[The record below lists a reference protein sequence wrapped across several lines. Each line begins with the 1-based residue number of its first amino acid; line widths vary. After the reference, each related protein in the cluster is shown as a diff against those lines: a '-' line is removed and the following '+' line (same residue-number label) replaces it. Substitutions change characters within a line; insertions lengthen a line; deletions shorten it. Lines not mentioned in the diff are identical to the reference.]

1 MTAVHGLWVA
11 FGLLMLVMLVVD
23 LGLNRKSHMV
33 SFKEAAGWSALW
45 VSLALLF
52 GLGIWWTMG
61 SQKALEFMTGYL
73 IEQSL
78 SVDNLF
84 VFIMIFT
91 VFGVRGELQAR
102 VLKWG
107 ILGAVVMRLA
117 FIFLGTALFK
127 EFQWLFYVFG
137 AILLYTAWKMAFGP
151 SHEMEPDKNPLVRL
165 ARKFLPMTKRI
176 RGDWFVTRRLK
187 LWVASPLFM
196 VLLVVESSDL
206 VFALD
211 SIPAIF
217 AITLDPFI
225 VLTSNVFAIMGLR
238 ALYFLLAGVMGMFI
252 YLKYGI
258 SFILGFV
265 GIKMILIMLG
275 VHVPI
280 SISLGII
287 VASLVTAIG
296 LSLLA
301 NTTPALAPKGKLPDE
316 AC

>member
-1 MTAVHGLWVA
+1 MTAMHGLWVA
-11 FGLLMLVMLVVD
+11 FGLLMLVMLAVD
-23 LGLNRKSHMV
+23 LGLNRKSHVV

-45 VSLALLF
+45 VTLALLF

-107 ILGAVVMRLA
+107 ILGAVVMRLV
-117 FIFLGTALFK
+117 FIFLGSALFK

-137 AILLYTAWKMAFGP
+137 AILLYTAWKMAFGGDE
-151 SHEMEPDKNPLVRL
+151 EMEPDKNPLVRL
-165 ARKFLPMTKRI
+165 TRRIVPMTKRI
-176 RGDWFVTRRLK
+176 RGDWFFTRRLGM
-187 LWVASPLFM
+187 LVASPLFM
-196 VLLVVESSDL
+196 VLLVIESSDL
-206 VFALD
+206 VFAMD

-225 VLTSNVFAIMGLR
+225 VITSNLFAIMGLR
-238 ALYFLLAGVMGMFI
+238 SLFFLLSNLMGMFAW
-252 YLKYGI
+252 LKYGI
-258 SFILGFV
+258 SLILAFV
-265 GIKMILIMLG
+265 GSKMILMMQG
-275 VHVPI
+275 VHIPI
-280 SISLGII
+280 ALSLTVIATALA
-287 VASLVTAIG
+287 ASVV
-296 LSLLA
+296 LSLLFG
-301 NTTPALAPKGKLPDE
+301 KGKDDE
-316 AC
+316 ALETI

>member
-1 MTAVHGLWVA
+1 MSSHLVLWGCFIV
-11 FGLLMLVMLVVD
+11 LVVVMLAID
-23 LGLNRKSHMV
+23 LGMNRKSHQV
-33 SFKEAAGWSALW
+33 SFKEALGWSLVW
-45 VSLALLF
+45 IGLALAF
-52 GLGIWWTMG
+52 NVGIYFMMG
-61 SQKALEFMTGYL
+61 KQPALEFLTGYL
-73 IEQSL
+73 IEKSL

-107 ILGAVVMRLA
+107 ILGALVMRVV
-117 FIFLGTALFK
+117 FIFVGAELLQR
-127 EFQWLFYVFG
+127 FQWLFYIFG

-151 SHEMEPDKNPLVRL
+151 NHEMEPDKNLLVRL
-165 ARKFLPMTKRI
+165 ARRFVPMTKKI
-176 RGDWFVTRRLK
+176 RGDWFFTRRLQ

-275 VHVPI
+275 VHIPVAL
-280 SISLGII
+280 SLGII
-287 VASLVTAIG
+287 L
-296 LSLLA
+296 LSLLVA
-301 NTTPALAPKGKLPDE
+301 VAASLFAAKQSSGTIVSQETG
-316 AC
+316 

>member
-1 MTAVHGLWVA
+1 MTATHGLWLA

-23 LGLNRKSHMV
+23 LGLNRKSHAV
-33 SFKEAAGWSALW
+33 GFKEAAGWSVLW
-45 VSLALLF
+45 LTLALLF
-52 GLGIWWTMG
+52 DLGIWWTMG

-107 ILGAVVMRLA
+107 ILGAVVMRLV

-137 AILLYTAWKMAFGP
+137 VILLYTAWKMAFGGDE
-151 SHEMEPDKNPLVRL
+151 EMEPDKNPLVRL
-165 ARKFLPMTKRI
+165 TRRIIPMTKRI
-176 RGDWFVTRRLK
+176 RGDWFFTRRLGM
-187 LWVASPLFM
+187 LVASPLFM
-196 VLLVVESSDL
+196 VLLVIESSDL
-206 VFALD
+206 VFAMD

-225 VLTSNVFAIMGLR
+225 VITSNLFAIMGLR
-238 ALYFLLAGVMGMFI
+238 SLFFLLSNLMGMFAW
-252 YLKYGI
+252 LKYGI
-258 SFILGFV
+258 SLILAFV
-265 GIKMILIMLG
+265 GIKMILMMQG
-275 VHVPI
+275 VHIPI
-280 SISLGII
+280 ALSLAVIATTLT
-287 VASLVTAIG
+287 ASVV
-296 LSLLA
+296 LSLLFSK
-301 NTTPALAPKGKLPDE
+301 PKDDE
-316 AC
+316 VLETI

>member
-1 MTAVHGLWVA
+1 MTATHGLWVA

-23 LGLNRKSHMV
+23 LGLNRKSHVV
-33 SFKEAAGWSALW
+33 SFKEAAGWSTLW
-45 VSLALLF
+45 VTLALLF

-107 ILGAVVMRLA
+107 ILGAVVMRLV

-137 AILLYTAWKMAFGP
+137 VILLYTAWKMAFGGDE
-151 SHEMEPDKNPLVRL
+151 EMEPDKNPLVRL
-165 ARKFLPMTKRI
+165 TRRIIPMTKRI
-176 RGDWFVTRRLK
+176 RGDWFFTRRLGM
-187 LWVASPLFM
+187 LVASPLFM
-196 VLLVVESSDL
+196 VLLVIESSDL
-206 VFALD
+206 VFAMD

-225 VLTSNVFAIMGLR
+225 VITSNLFAIMGLR
-238 ALYFLLAGVMGMFI
+238 SLFFLLSNLMGMFAW
-252 YLKYGI
+252 LKYGI
-258 SFILGFV
+258 SLILAFV
-265 GIKMILIMLG
+265 GIKMILMMQG
-275 VHVPI
+275 VHIPI
-280 SISLGII
+280 ALSLAVIATTLT
-287 VASLVTAIG
+287 ASVV
-296 LSLLA
+296 LSLLFSK
-301 NTTPALAPKGKLPDE
+301 PKDDE
-316 AC
+316 VLETI

>member
-1 MTAVHGLWVA
+1 MTASLILWSA
-11 FGLLMLVMLVVD
+11 FALLVVIMLAID
-23 LGLNRKSHMV
+23 LGMNRKSHQA
-33 SFKEAAGWSALW
+33 SFKEALTWSIVW
-45 VSLALLF
+45 VGLALAF
-52 GLGIWWTMG
+52 NVGIYIMMG
-61 SQKALEFMTGYL
+61 KQPALEFLTGYL
-73 IEQSL
+73 IEKSL

-107 ILGAVVMRLA
+107 ILGALIMRVV
-117 FIFLGTALFK
+117 FIFIGAELLQR
-127 EFQWLFYVFG
+127 FQWLFYIFG

-165 ARKFLPMTKRI
+165 ARKFIPMTKKI

-187 LWVASPLFM
+187 IWVASPLFM

-238 ALYFLLAGVMGMFI
+238 SLYFLLAGVMGMFI

-258 SFILGFV
+258 SFILAFV

-275 VHVPI
+275 IHVPI
-280 SISLGII
+280 TLSLGLI
-287 VASLVTAIG
+287 VTSLAVAVI
-296 LSLLA
+296 LSLFA
-301 NTTPALAPKGKLPDE
+301 ARFGFDAKALSQGESA
-316 AC
+316 

>member
-1 MTAVHGLWVA
+1 
-11 FGLLMLVMLVVD
+11 MLAVD
-23 LGLNRKSHMV
+23 LGMNRKSHRV
-33 SFKEAAGWSALW
+33 SFKEALGWSILW
-45 VSLALLF
+45 VGLALAF
-52 GLGIWWTMG
+52 NVGIYFVLG
-61 SQKALEFMTGYL
+61 QHKALEFLTGYL
-73 IEQSL
+73 IEKSL

-107 ILGAVVMRLA
+107 ILGALIMRVV
-117 FIFLGTALFK
+117 FIFLGAELL
-127 EFQWLFYVFG
+127 ERFQWLFYIFG
-137 AILLYTAWKMAFGP
+137 AVLIYTASKMAFGA
-151 SHEMEPDKNPLVRL
+151 SNEMDPDKNLMVRL
-165 ARKFLPMTKRI
+165 ARKVLPMTRKI
-176 RGDWFVTRRLK
+176 RGDWFFTRRLGI
-187 LWVASPLFM
+187 WVASPLFM

-238 ALYFLLAGVMGMFI
+238 ALYFLLAEVMGMFA

-258 SFILGFV
+258 SFILAFV

-275 VHVPI
+275 VHIPI
-280 SISLGII
+280 AISLGVI
-287 VASLVTAIG
+287 VLSLVVAIG

-301 NTTPALAPKGKLPDE
+301 NRMGYANRVSGEIP
-316 AC
+316 